1 MAPAFVTLRI
11 LDRENSDAI
20 GKPGLHRICRTAP
33 ADSRGVS
40 AKQTEGKTT
49 TMTMEECYQ
58 QLGGNYA
65 EVCTR
70 LPSPKLVERF
80 VGKFLED
87 KSFALL
93 CEAMEAGSRE
103 DAFRTAHMLKGV
115 CANLSFTRLMRSA
128 SRLTELLRSGT
139 DASVAQAAPLLEE
152 VRRDYQLTVAA
163 IASYKERN

>member
-1 MAPAFVTLRI
+1 
-11 LDRENSDAI
+11 
-20 GKPGLHRICRTAP
+20 
-33 ADSRGVS
+33 
-40 AKQTEGKTT
+40 
-49 TMTMEECYQ
+49 MTMEECYQ